1 MSSEDDEARLRAAVA
16 EAHRRDVEVT
26 PAFARVWGAYRSTAA
41 RPRTRWLA
49 LSAGALAAVVALVV
63 WRPGVPTPAASSLP
77 AGTRWIG
84 PTDFLLQTPDLV
96 TLRTVPTLDLASDP
110 YLHPPPDGRDL
121 R

>member
-1 MSSEDDEARLRAAVA
+1 VSSEDEEARLRAALA

-26 PAFARVWGAYRSTAA
+26 PAFARVWGPRRSTAA
-41 RPRTRWLA
+41 RPVTRWVV
-49 LSAGALAAVVALVV
+49 LSAGVLAVVVALVV
-63 WRPGVPTPAASSLP
+63 WRTRVPHEVGSSLP

-96 TLRTVPTLDLASDP
+96 TLHTVPALDLASDP
-110 YLHPPPDGRDL
+110 YLHPPTDGRDL

>member
-1 MSSEDDEARLRAAVA
+1 MSSEDDEARLRAALA

-26 PAFARVWGAYRSTAA
+26 PAFGRLWGPHGSTAA
-41 RPRTRWLA
+41 RLVTRWLV
-49 LSAGALAAVVALVV
+49 LSAGALAAVGALVV
-63 WRPGVPTPAASSLP
+63 WRPGVPAPVASSLP

-96 TLRTVPTLDLASDP
+96 TLRTVPTLDLDSDP
-110 YLHPPPDGRDL
+110 YLHPPTDGRDL